1 MLKYFAAITNMVI
14 SQIHKH
20 HNRELKVLAHF
31 SAAHI
36 FSRKAERFS
45 YLKDF
50 LRIRKLTKEGDE
62 TIIISRVKE
71 FLHESLGLFL
81 GQLLTKVGEETEKLV
96 LKHGVVLV
104 FVVELKDFNEVV
116 ESTLV
121 LGVLASLVH
130 GEDISLGEHLLALLG
145 LSTDLLNSLEGWVEV
160 ASTDEVTSIEGI
172 NLAISLE
179 VIDIEGEFDGIDF
192 LLLESEFL

>member
-1 MLKYFAAITNMVI
+1 M
-14 SQIHKH
+14 
-20 HNRELKVLAHF
+20 ELL
-31 SAAHI
+31 SSI
-36 FSRKAERFS
+36 
-45 YLKDF
+45 F
-50 LRIRKLTKEGDE
+50 LRIWSGDFQDSQTSFLLIFLIQSSTICKDGRQVESLFSFKRNSSFLLLGCAHLLKEGE
-62 TIIISRVKE
+62 EGNKTVISSGVKE

-130 GEDISLGEHLLALLG
+130 GEDVSLGEHLLA
-145 LSTDLLNSLEGWVEV
+145 
-160 ASTDEVTSIEGI
+160 
-172 NLAISLE
+172 
-179 VIDIEGEFDGIDF
+179 
-192 LLLESEFL
+192 